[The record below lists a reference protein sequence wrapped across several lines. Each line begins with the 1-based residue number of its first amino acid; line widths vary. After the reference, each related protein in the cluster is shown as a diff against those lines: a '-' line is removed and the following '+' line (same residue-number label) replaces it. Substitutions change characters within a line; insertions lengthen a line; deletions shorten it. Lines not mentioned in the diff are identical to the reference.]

1 MRAILGV
8 VAALALMGL
17 SGCKVVDE
25 TQTSSGPVPEGSGQ
39 ADTQLS
45 RALGEFGSSNSE
57 LNAFLESGDPTLLQK
72 VLRKSR
78 EKTTGYGD
86 LSALRQ
92 ITAFMAEKQASPERF
107 MQFCLGTDLLVVDN
121 YEYVYTYD
129 QWHTA
134 VCLRGAGAESTVK
147 ESPAEKQG

>member
-1 MRAILGV
+1 MRAMLM

-17 SGCKVVDE
+17 VGCTVVDE
-25 TQTSSGPVPEGSGQ
+25 TQGSPGPVAEASSK
-39 ADTQLS
+39 ADTRLAS
-45 RALGEFGSSNSE
+45 ALGEFGSSREE
-57 LNAFLESGDPTLLQK
+57 LSAFLESGDPALLQK
-72 VLRKSR
+72 VLRQSQ
-78 EKTTGYGD
+78 EQTTGFSA
-86 LSALRQ
+86 LTALRQ

-134 VCLRGAGAESTVK
+134 VCLRGAGAESPVK